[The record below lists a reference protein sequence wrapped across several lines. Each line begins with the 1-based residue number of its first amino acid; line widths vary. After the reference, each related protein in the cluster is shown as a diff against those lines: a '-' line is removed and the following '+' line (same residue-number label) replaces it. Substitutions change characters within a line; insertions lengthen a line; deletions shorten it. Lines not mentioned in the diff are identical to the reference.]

1 METDQKENLKIDET
15 EEKSNKKEKNKEKNK
30 ITDVTVN
37 KIFYNVLLAILFMI
51 YFFVL
56 NIGYGAIMVQRLEK
70 DIQLFAGVFLI
81 IGLIFLEKSYK
92 KDDGQKAITAIE
104 FLVMSIH
111 SLSIMHVVTRY
122 KFDFQ
127 IYLTASS
134 YIFAIYYILKSIII
148 YTKGR
153 KKYLDDLSD
162 VKDIVKKDEPIKKE
176 AKKKRNQNDL
186 ERRNSKES
194 EVKKKEKGVEK
205 KKTGK
210 KTMNKKS
217 TGKKT
222 TEKKATVKDETE
234 KKSTG
239 KKAIERKTT
248 ENNGMEKKPTG
259 KKTTKRESTVKNGA
273 TDKAKMQ
280 KKKIIKESKE
290 EETDVAK
297 KLEHQKQKLKKR

>member
-15 EEKSNKKEKNKEKNK
+15 KEKNKEKNK

-37 KIFYNVLLAILFMI
+37 KIFYNVLLAIIFMI

-134 YIFAIYYILKSIII
+134 YVFAIYYVLKSIII

-153 KKYLDDLSD
+153 KECLDELSD

-176 AKKKRNQNDL
+176 AT
-186 ERRNSKES
+186 
-194 EVKKKEKGVEK
+194 KKEKQKVLEKVDVQNENKKVEKLKK
-205 KKTGK
+205 KKTENASNK
-210 KTMNKKS
+210 KIVAQKTSTRKASTQKKSMQKKS
-217 TGKKT
+217 TQKT
-222 TEKKATVKDETE
+222 E
-234 KKSTG
+234 
-239 KKAIERKTT
+239 
-248 ENNGMEKKPTG
+248 
-259 KKTTKRESTVKNGA
+259 
-273 TDKAKMQ
+273 TDKAIDEKM
-280 KKKIIKESKE
+280 
-290 EETDVAK
+290 
-297 KLEHQKQKLKKR
+297 